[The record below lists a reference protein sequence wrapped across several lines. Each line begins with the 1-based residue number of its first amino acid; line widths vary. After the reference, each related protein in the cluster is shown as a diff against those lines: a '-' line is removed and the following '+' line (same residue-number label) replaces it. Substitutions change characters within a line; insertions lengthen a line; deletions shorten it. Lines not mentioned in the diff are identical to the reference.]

1 MIKAILFDM
10 DGVLVDS
17 EEVSISVGCQ
27 YFKSKGAN
35 ITHDDFLPH
44 LGGGER
50 KFFEGPSRDKGYNL
64 DYDDASLFF
73 KEHYEDV
80 LKKTH
85 AALPGIDIVRRARKA
100 GLITAVCSSAPRW
113 KVFVN
118 INAIGLNETDFDR
131 VFSGE
136 SVKRNKPCP
145 DIYLNAAIQLGLD
158 PKECL
163 VVEDSLFGV
172 RSGKS
177 AGMRVLGVTGT
188 ESSNALFSAGADVV
202 VSDLS
207 VIPEFSNLEEFER
220 IIEDDKKVNENGVLY
235 GTNYIVPLKRR
246 LSDEE
251 IINNMIRAASRV
263 RDNAYSPYSNF
274 KVGAAILSAATNRIY
289 SGCNVEN
296 SSYGATICA
305 ERNAIIHGI
314 AEEGK
319 LGIDILVVYSDD
331 DPPAPPCAVC
341 LQVLAEFSRPDTK
354 VILVSVD
361 GHKKSYLFKDLLPNP
376 FIFPTLR
383 N

>member
-118 INAIGLNETDFDR
+118 INAIGLNEADFDR

-136 SVKRNKPCP
+136 SVNRNKPCR
-145 DIYLNAAIQLGLD
+145 DIYLNAAINLGLD
-158 PKECL
+158 PSECL

-220 IIEDDKKVNENGVLY
+220 IIEDDKKVNEN
-235 GTNYIVPLKRR
+235 
-246 LSDEE
+246 
-251 IINNMIRAASRV
+251 
-263 RDNAYSPYSNF
+263 
-274 KVGAAILSAATNRIY
+274 
-289 SGCNVEN
+289 
-296 SSYGATICA
+296 
-305 ERNAIIHGI
+305 
-314 AEEGK
+314 
-319 LGIDILVVYSDD
+319 
-331 DPPAPPCAVC
+331 
-341 LQVLAEFSRPDTK
+341 
-354 VILVSVD
+354 
-361 GHKKSYLFKDLLPNP
+361 
-376 FIFPTLR
+376 
-383 N
+383 